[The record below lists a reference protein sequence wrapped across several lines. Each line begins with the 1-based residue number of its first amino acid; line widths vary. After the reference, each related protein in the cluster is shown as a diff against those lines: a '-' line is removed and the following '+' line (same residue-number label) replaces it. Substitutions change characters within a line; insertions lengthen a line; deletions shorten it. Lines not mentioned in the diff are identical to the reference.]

1 MIANGEGW
9 RLPDEIIS
17 SEYLT
22 LEGKKISTSRNYA
35 VWVKDIMDRYDG
47 DSLRYYLLTNGPEK
61 KDADFSWR
69 EFVNSHNGELLGAYG
84 NFINRSLVFIQKY
97 LGGTV
102 PEGIPNQELKAETD
116 RLYVSVGEQIERG
129 RFKDA
134 LDDIFEFVRKAN
146 KYFDSRQPWI
156 TRDTDQKDCADTLF
170 NCVQLIAGLA
180 VLLYPFLPFSCLLYT
195 SPEGVPLFLW
205 AIPT

>member
-35 VWVKDIMDRYDG
+35 VWVKDIVDRYDG
-47 DSLRYYLLTNGPEK
+47 DSLRYYLLANGPEK

-116 RLYVSVGEQIERG
+116 RLYASVGEQIERG

-146 KYFDSRQPWI
+146 KYLIPDSP
-156 TRDTDQKDCADTLF
+156 
-170 NCVQLIAGLA
+170 GLPGIRIRRT
-180 VLLYPFLPFSCLLYT
+180 VR
-195 SPEGVPLFLW
+195 
-205 AIPT
+205 IPCIIVSS